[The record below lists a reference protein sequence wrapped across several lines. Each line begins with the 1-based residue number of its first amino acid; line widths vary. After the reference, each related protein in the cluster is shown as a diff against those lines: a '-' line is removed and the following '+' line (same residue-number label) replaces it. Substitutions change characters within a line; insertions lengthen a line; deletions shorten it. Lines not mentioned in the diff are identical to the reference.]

1 MKLRFFFSVLMLI
14 ILLSTVSLSCTP
26 AQSGPIALAA
36 FTENYVEVS
45 ISLERNPDGTTFLS
59 ATFTPAD
66 GHHLYSTHIPINGL
80 DGLGRPTLLE
90 LTEESQMTA
99 LGAVIESVQAQEPDF
114 EPKELHVYPV
124 GPVMLSLP
132 VELPSGNAWID
143 DEVRITYMACTAYQ
157 CKPPV
162 VGKIVPVRIPGT
174 GAFGNQ

>member
-14 ILLSTVSLSCTP
+14 ILLSTVSLSCAP

-45 ISLERNPDGTTFLS
+45 ISLERNPDRTTFLS

-66 GHHLYSTHIPINGL
+66 GHHLYSTHIPIHGL
-80 DGLGRPTLLE
+80 EGLGRPTLLE

-124 GPVMLSLP
+124 GPVTLRLP

-162 VGKIVPVRIPGT
+162 VGKIVPVRIPSA